1 MYTLSDLPE
10 VTVSIQGKDS
20 PTTRQ
25 KAIDKIAEMSKAGE
39 LPDVLANGL
48 SAEQLLLIEAPP
60 QTADLE
66 SDEEEDPL
74 IVAVRELNKFSPRGK
89 DWTILDNPQ

>member
-1 MYTLSDLPE
+1 
-10 VTVSIQGKDS
+10 
-20 PTTRQ
+20 
-25 KAIDKIAEMSKAGE
+25 MSKTGE
-39 LPDVLANGL
+39 LPDVLPNGL
-48 SAEQLLLIEAPP
+48 SAEQLLLIESPS
-60 QTADLE
+60 QTTDLE